1 MKKPDKISVTTYWL
15 DWILL
20 PFMLGLA
27 YLFCRWALLDYNL
40 AYSTFN
46 LGKILSLVVSIPLFI
61 IALTFFIV
69 GFASLIKE
77 EYYELRVWRA
87 VLFIWTLYSIFAGV
101 ITLWIY
107 FIAKDIGLFNAVF
120 VTLGFLIVAFVIGF
134 PAFIKMLKG
143 GEINI
148 FSHLWTVLIFLSSL
162 FLGIGVYTGFPFM
175 YVKFGLGFSLLF
187 FFATGCMEAVS
198 KQPVFPWFPR
208 IWKVEEFG
216 KMEEFISSLP
226 KSLIW
231 RIMGIVK
238 LLVSIVIV
246 IIIII

>member
-40 AYSTFN
+40 ANSTFN
-46 LGKILSLVVSIPLFI
+46 LGKILSLIVSIPLFI

-77 EYYELRVWRA
+77 EYYELRIWRA

-107 FIAKDIGLFNAVF
+107 FIVEDIGLFKVVF
-120 VTLGFLIVAFVIGF
+120 VTSGFLIIAFVIGF
-134 PAFIKMLKG
+134 PALIRIPEGRK
-143 GEINI
+143 IST
-148 FSHLWTVLIFLSSL
+148 FSHLWAILIFLSSL

-187 FFATGCMEAVS
+187 FFASGCMEAVS

-208 IWKVEEFG
+208 VWKVEEFG
-216 KMEEFISSLP
+216 KMDEFISSLP
-226 KSLIW
+226 KRFIW